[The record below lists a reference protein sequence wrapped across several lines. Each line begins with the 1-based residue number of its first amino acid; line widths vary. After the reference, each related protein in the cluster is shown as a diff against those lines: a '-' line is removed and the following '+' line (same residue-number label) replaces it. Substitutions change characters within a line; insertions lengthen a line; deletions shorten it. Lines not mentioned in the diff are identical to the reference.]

1 MFASPYRATVCALT
15 VKIDVK
21 ISYCKVQN
29 VILVYLQDSEF
40 PADSRVN
47 PQLAYHRGPSA
58 HLTRSGGFRLT
69 HTISAHNLPVSG

>member
-29 VILVYLQDSEF
+29 VILV
-40 PADSRVN
+40 
-47 PQLAYHRGPSA
+47 
-58 HLTRSGGFRLT
+58 
-69 HTISAHNLPVSG
+69 